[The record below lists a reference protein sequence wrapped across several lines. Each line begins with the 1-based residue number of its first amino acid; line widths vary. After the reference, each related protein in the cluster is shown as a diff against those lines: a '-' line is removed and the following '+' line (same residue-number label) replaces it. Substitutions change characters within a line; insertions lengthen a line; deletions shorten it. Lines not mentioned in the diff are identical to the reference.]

1 MEGGAAVLHVH
12 RPHAPHVHVHPGFDE
27 HPWRML
33 PVALSTVMLLTVLLI
48 VACFTIAKAV
58 TGHAY

>member
-1 MEGGAAVLHVH
+1 MLHVH
-12 RPHAPHVHVHPGFDE
+12 RPHVPHLHADPGFDE

-33 PVALSTVMLLTVLLI
+33 PVLLASLVVFAAVLTFLTF
-48 VACFTIAKAV
+48 AIAKAV